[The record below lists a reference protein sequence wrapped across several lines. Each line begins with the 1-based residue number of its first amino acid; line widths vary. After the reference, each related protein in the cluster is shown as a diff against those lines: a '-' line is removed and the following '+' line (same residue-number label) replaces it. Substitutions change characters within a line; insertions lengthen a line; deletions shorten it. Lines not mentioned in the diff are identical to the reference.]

1 MIERETMKRL
11 CDDKESE
18 MRKKWKIVKMKE
30 NRRKRK
36 GREKFGWKIVKER
49 VIVMRKN
56 RIK

>member
-1 MIERETMKRL
+1 MKRL
-11 CDDKESE
+11 CDDRESE

-30 NRRKRK
+30 NRRKIK

-49 VIVMRKN
+49 VTVMRKN